1 MKYCPFRI
9 DGPTYQRLYGSN
21 VASRSF
27 VHTPTGME
35 RLHTMQDWE
44 RSIHPTHP
52 DYIMMPRVRF
62 QAELTYQCLSQGRVL
77 MRDAYERTWS
87 VFASDAD
94 KVLPAMRLGVLNAWW
109 VMAKKGK
116 AYGLTVELETPL
128 VANLPSNLDI
138 PLMLEK
144 TQDMQ
149 ALMPYFEAMA
159 V

>member
-52 DYIMMPRVRF
+52 DSIMMPRVHF
-62 QAELTYQCLSQGRVL
+62 QA
-77 MRDAYERTWS
+77 
-87 VFASDAD
+87 
-94 KVLPAMRLGVLNAWW
+94 
-109 VMAKKGK
+109 
-116 AYGLTVELETPL
+116 
-128 VANLPSNLDI
+128 
-138 PLMLEK
+138 
-144 TQDMQ
+144 
-149 ALMPYFEAMA
+149 
-159 V
+159 